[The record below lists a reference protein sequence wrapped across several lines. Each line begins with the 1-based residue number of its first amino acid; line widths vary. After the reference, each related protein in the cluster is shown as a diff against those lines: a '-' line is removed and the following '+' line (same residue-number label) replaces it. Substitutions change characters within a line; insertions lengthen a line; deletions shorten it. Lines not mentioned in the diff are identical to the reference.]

1 MSLDLFMPH
10 DMCINWNL
18 DLLLAFVI
26 SDSVI
31 ALSYFTIAF
40 LLLKLVNGKKVSPF
54 VIEHKPII
62 WLFSFFILACG
73 LTHVLGIISIWIPI
87 YIIESYA
94 KLFTAAISAVT
105 AVTLIRK
112 MIKYAERQK

>member
-40 LLLKLVNGKKVSPF
+40 LLLKLVNGKKFLHLS
-54 VIEHKPII
+54 
-62 WLFSFFILACG
+62 
-73 LTHVLGIISIWIPI
+73 
-87 YIIESYA
+87 
-94 KLFTAAISAVT
+94 
-105 AVTLIRK
+105 
-112 MIKYAERQK
+112 